1 MVAMLLNKKD
11 GSLTEL
17 KTEDIL
23 TDNKKDNPQNKNMAL
38 WEAVEKTNPA
48 HAKEYSNG
56 TFKGTAIKPL
66 YSIQKATEQWGE
78 MGNKWGARELEHFI
92 EDGVWFSKIELW
104 HPTGKVE
111 QWGATKFKYQSKD
124 GRVIVDD
131 EAAKKAFT
139 DAVTKCL
146 SWLGFSADIHMGR
159 FDDSK
164 YVEELKKE
172 FAPAPVI
179 KKATEEENKLFDN
192 FKKTIKASETIEGLD
207 AFIAAAKGNMAKLPE
222 DLKAELRNVIAETKL
237 NLGGR

>member
-1 MVAMLLNKKD
+1 M
-11 GSLTEL
+11 
-17 KTEDIL
+17 
-23 TDNKKDNPQNKNMAL
+23 TDNKKDNLQNKNMAL
-38 WEAVEKTNPA
+38 WDAVEKTNPA
-48 HAKEYSNG
+48 HAKEYNNG
-56 TFKGTAIKPL
+56 TFKGTAIRPL

-78 MGNKWGARELEHFI
+78 MGNKWGAREIEHFI

-111 QWGATKFKYQSKD
+111 QWGATKFKYATKE
-124 GRVIVDD
+124 GRVIIDD

-172 FAPAPVI
+172 FSPAPVI
-179 KKATEEENKLFDN
+179 KPATPEETEAFKN
-192 FKKTIKASETIEGLD
+192 FKAAIKACESLEHLD
-207 AFIAAAKGNMAKLPE
+207 AFIAGAKANIARLPE
-222 DLKAELRNVIAETKL
+222 DLKAELRNTITGMKL
-237 NLGGR
+237 NLGDNQ